1 MENMAKFPRS
11 CLVKIQAAYPTLKK
25 AERRAA
31 VYLLENPEA
40 VVSGTIVEAAELA
53 GCSETTWFRF
63 AKRLSYNG
71 FHALKDEL
79 TEYMWSIKGQDVS
92 TSTTLYENTSRE
104 SPSLDI
110 ARRVFNSSIDAL
122 RDTFDLI
129 DEKQYDSAVNA
140 LLGANKI
147 VLCGVGDAYAV
158 VRSAYQ
164 KFFRAGLNV
173 YANSDQDLQLI
184 AVGNLMPHDV
194 VIAISYSG
202 KTRSL
207 IDLVKFAKERGSTV
221 IAITNFPV
229 SPLTKNSDIVL
240 LTAAFTKHTSGEII
254 SKRITQLCL
263 IESLYV
269 NLLLKS
275 DSDIDSKI
283 QSANAAIDINKL

>member
-1 MENMAKFPRS
+1 
-11 CLVKIQAAYPTLKK
+11 LIKIQAVYPTLKK

-31 VYLLENPEA
+31 IYLLENPEA
-40 VVSGTIVEAAELA
+40 VVSDTIVGAAERA

-63 AKRLSYNG
+63 AKRLGFSG
-71 FHALKDEL
+71 FHTLKEEL
-79 TEYMWSIKGQDVS
+79 TEHMWSVKGQDVAS
-92 TSTTLYENTSRE
+92 GTSLYEDTSRE
-104 SPSLDI
+104 SSSLGI
-110 ARRVFNSSIDAL
+110 AQRVFDSSINAL
-122 RDTFDLI
+122 RDTCNLI
-129 DEKQYDSAVNA
+129 DETQYNSAVNA
-140 LLGANKI
+140 LLCARKI

-158 VRSAYQ
+158 VHSTYQ

-184 AVGNLMPHDV
+184 AVGNLMPSDV

-202 KTRSL
+202 RTRSI

-240 LTAAFTKHTSGEII
+240 LTAAFTKHANGEII

-275 DSDIDSKI
+275 ESDIDSSI